1 MAAQAT
7 KAKETPTQKQVD
19 RGRFVWYELYT
30 TDMKAA
36 LEFYGKVIGW
46 GTKKWDATSEI
57 TPPEYTMW
65 MAGDQP
71 VGGVMLLPEEA
82 KKMGAPPHWMA
93 YIAVPDVDAT
103 AKKAKSLGAKVYV
116 EPETI
121 PEVGRFAVI
130 ADPDGAVFAA
140 MTPDGPY
147 TPETDPQPLGF
158 SWNELFANDWK
169 KADRFYTEL
178 FGWKPTQDMDM
189 GPEMG
194 TYHMFGRDRF
204 MYGGMMNNPKD
215 APAPPHWLHYVLVDS
230 ADAAAERAK
239 QAGGQVIMGPMDVP
253 GNDRVAVIL
262 DAQGAALGLHAKGPQ
277 HGKK

>member
-7 KAKETPTQKQVD
+7 KAKETPKEKQVD

-30 TDMKAA
+30 TDVQAA
-36 LEFYGKVIGW
+36 QEFYKQVIGW
-46 GTKKWDATSEI
+46 GTRKWDATSEL

-65 MAGDQP
+65 MAGEQP
-71 VGGVMLLPEEA
+71 IGGVMLLPEEA

-103 AKKAKSLGAKVYV
+103 AKQAKSLGARVYV

-140 MTPDGPY
+140 MTPAWPA
-147 TPETDPQPLGF
+147 TPETDPQRLGF

-178 FGWKPTQDMDM
+178 FGWRPTQDMDM

-204 MYGGMMNNPKD
+204 MYGGMMNRPKD
-215 APAPPHWLHYVLVDS
+215 TQAPPAWLHYVLVDS
-230 ADAAAERAK
+230 ADAAAERATK
-239 QAGGQVIMGPMDVP
+239 AGGKVIMGPMDVP
-253 GNDRVAVIL
+253 ENDRVAVL
-262 DAQGAALGLHAKGPQ
+262 EDPQGAHIGVHSKGP
-277 HGKK
+277 KK